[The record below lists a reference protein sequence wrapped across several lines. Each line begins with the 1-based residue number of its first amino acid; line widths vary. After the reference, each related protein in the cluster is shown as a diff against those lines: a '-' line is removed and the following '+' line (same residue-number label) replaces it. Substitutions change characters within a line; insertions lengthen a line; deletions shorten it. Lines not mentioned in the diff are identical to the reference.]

1 MYMAL
6 DRRFFTAFYRGSG
19 IQFILVIISHGGTG
33 LELIDVLETSFIAF
47 SGSLICGI
55 HEFSSSI
62 MCYRRAGKLL
72 FSTDRPTAS
81 GAATSASIHQSDQV
95 GIAELRTTLEELNGT
110 RDYRNDEIHF
120 SVEGLNCFGYGIRG
134 LSTTGFFFSLY
145 GTT

>member
-1 MYMAL
+1 MAL

-72 FSTDRPTAS
+72 FSTDRPTDRQRGS
-81 GAATSASIHQSDQV
+81 NVSIHPPIRSGRNRRAEDYV
-95 GIAELRTTLEELNGT
+95 GRAE
-110 RDYRNDEIHF
+110 RDPRLPE
-120 SVEGLNCFGYGIRG
+120 
-134 LSTTGFFFSLY
+134 
-145 GTT
+145 